1 MIKDINYMVSG
12 GYPVFGFFQ
21 GLLVLLFLAAIV
33 YGLKKLA
40 LKQQAKVAATEG
52 AELPKSHFWV
62 KATQKALMAL
72 IFLGVILYPL
82 SVFYSGST
90 YNSFKGS
97 IQEAFN
103 VSYQDGYLIIK
114 NDSGQDITFNSDLKG
129 HLVADVGGVAYTTKI
144 TVKGDLVADG
154 RFDQQVKGKKSK
166 VDIYAEDPTLQAAP
180 KKKPAVKKQDLLIQ
194 LADQEIYVAEIN
206 ARNDSLKT
214 VIDQLD
220 IYIHRPAR

>member
-1 MIKDINYMVSG
+1 MIKDINYMVAG

-21 GLLVLLFLAAIV
+21 GLFVILFLAAIV
-33 YGLKKLA
+33 YGLKKIVQ
-40 LKQQAKVAATEG
+40 KQQAKVAAIEG
-52 AELPKSHFWV
+52 ATLPKSNFWLR
-62 KATQKALMAL
+62 ATQKSLMGL
-72 IFLGVILYPL
+72 IFLGVVLYPL

-90 YNSFKGS
+90 YSSFKGS

-103 VSYQDGYLIIK
+103 VSYQDGYLIVK
-114 NDSGQDITFNSDLKG
+114 NNSGQDISFNGNLKG
-129 HLVADVGGVAYTTKI
+129 HLVADVNGVAYSTKI
-144 TVKGDLVADG
+144 TVKGELVSDG

-166 VDIYAEDPTLQAAP
+166 VDIYAADPNLQPAA
-180 KKKPAVKKQDLLIQ
+180 KKKPVVKKQDLLIQ

-214 VIDQLD
+214 VIDELD